1 MKQPRKTVTRGYTD
15 KEIISDLIDAKKAGQ
30 QFDYAEQFMNFC
42 GYKGSDRDTTI
53 TNKTRGQSKTMFFG
67 RLRLVEKQNKIDF
80 PLRDVILNLGKT
92 NIPPT
97 SFRNQTKV
105 NVIKPKNVAPKTRA
119 PRFETFLK
127 SVLTGK
133 NVYQMIEV
141 KEKFNVI
148 FDEYY
153 DKEMMDIEYRKE
165 G

>member
-30 QFDYAEQFMNFC
+30 RYDYAEQFMNFY
-42 GYKGSDRDTTI
+42 GYKGSDRDKTI
-53 TNKTRGQSKTMFFG
+53 TNKTRGQNKVQFFG
-67 RLRLVEKQNKIDF
+67 RATQAAKKVTF

-97 SFRNQTKV
+97 SMRSQKKV
-105 NVIKPKNVAPKTRA
+105 NVIKPTNIAPKTRA

-133 NVYQMIEV
+133 NVYQMVEV
-141 KEKFNVI
+141 KEKFNMI

-153 DKEMMDIEYRKE
+153 DKEMIDIEIRKE

>member
-15 KEIISDLIDAKKAGQ
+15 KEIISDLIDAKKSGH
-30 QFDYAEQFMNFC
+30 QFAYAKDFMNFY
-42 GYKGSDRDTTI
+42 GYKGSDRDKTI
-53 TNKTRGQSKTMFFG
+53 TNKSRGQKKTIFFA
-67 RLRLVEKQNKIDF
+67 RVTDVAKKNNF
-80 PLRDVILNLGKT
+80 TLRDVILNLGLT

-97 SFRNQTKV
+97 SFGNKTKI
-105 NVIKPKNVAPKTRA
+105 NIRKTKKVASKTLA
-119 PRFETFLK
+119 PTLETFLK

-133 NVYQMIEV
+133 NVYQMVEV
-141 KEKFNVI
+141 KEEFNMI